1 MAYYYI
7 FSLLLDLFLGGDAEI
22 IIGIE
27 IEIEVMSEVE
37 NWKER
42 NEDMKKRK
50 KIMKNQNDQLVS
62 LRSYGV

>member
-7 FSLLLDLFLGGDAEI
+7 FSRLLDLFLGGDAEI

-37 NWKER
+37 NWKEQ

-50 KIMKNQNDQLVS
+50 KITKNQDDHLVS